1 MCYRKFFKNLYS
13 SRNIITKKK
22 LNRKKLK
29 TKKLQNHREIENHQ
43 IIAKLKKSIQSSI
56 TNKHIV

>member
-1 MCYRKFFKNLYS
+1 M
-13 SRNIITKKK
+13 KKK

-29 TKKLQNHREIENHQ
+29 TKRFQSHREIENHQ
-43 IIAKLKKSIQSSI
+43 IIAKLKKSIQNSI